1 MLNAKRSPF
10 KNIDVRKYGP
20 ALSFRAMFVRKTI
33 INEGSQ
39 FGKIFY
45 LMLGNKSIFGYE
57 ILDCVK
63 TFIELK

>member
-1 MLNAKRSPF
+1 
-10 KNIDVRKYGP
+10 
-20 ALSFRAMFVRKTI
+20 MFVRKTI

-45 LMLGNKSIFGYE
+45 LMLGNKRIFSYE